1 MKYIL
6 RTALLVS
13 AFAMI
18 NACAPEENT
27 EAVGQAGW
35 LKGTPTEKFE
45 EITHQLQGFS
55 RTMTEVG
62 YRYQELYWAGKDMNW
77 EYADYQVEHI
87 YEAIEQGN
95 VRRPEHEA
103 SGKNFVEN
111 ILPMMEKAIA
121 SKDTTEFIKAFEIV
135 TVNCNACHAM
145 EEVPFLTV
153 KTPTERQS
161 PIRP

>member
-1 MKYIL
+1 MKYTL
-6 RTALLVS
+6 KATLFVS
-13 AFAMI
+13 AFAI
-18 NACAPEENT
+18 LIACTPEENT
-27 EAVGQAGW
+27 EAVGQNGW
-35 LKGTPTEKFE
+35 LKGTPNEKFDE
-45 EITHQLQGFS
+45 VAHQLQGFS
-55 RTMTEVG
+55 RTMKEVG

-95 VRRPEHEA
+95 VRRPEHKE
-103 SGKNFVEN
+103 SGINFVEN
-111 ILPMMEKAIA
+111 VLPAMEKAIA
-121 SKDTTEFIKAFEIV
+121 SKDTSDFLRTFEIL